1 MAVKIKSYFKVQV
14 GYKTAVKVHNTL
26 TPEYKFLLE
35 GLLTQGQGYRSPYSY
50 YSVAF
55 EAPSNIY
62 VVLVN
67 QGTIV
72 ARLTAKLNTYNE
84 QINVINTN
92 TCQNNLVSCNLDSL
106 TFQLEYDAV
115 DETNDSYTF
124 DEIQIWADNLY
135 AIAYTKVGSVTK
147 NSNSFIKVTWD
158 ATVTIESNDV
168 LYIPGCNNFS
178 FMFNSQVE
186 LPNYQTFLCMNIPY
200 IIVAITLVP
209 YNLIP
214 QNTFL
219 YTQLSTLLKV
229 LNITSSGY
237 VLPTQLLNLQGVQ
250 FYIVAQSNGNIAYP
264 ISEPFILTNTKESNT
279 VTMFLLYGINN
290 NYFIYTTNLVSNVQ
304 YFKLY
309 IPTLVINVIEE

>member
-1 MAVKIKSYFKVQV
+1 MAVKIKSYFKISI
-14 GYKTAVKVHNTL
+14 GNKRTVKLHNTL
-26 TPEYKFLLE
+26 TPEYKYLLQ

-50 YSVAF
+50 YSIAF
-55 EAPSNIY
+55 VAPSNIY
-62 VVLVN
+62 VVLLN
-67 QGTIV
+67 QGTVV
-72 ARLTAKLNTYNE
+72 ARLPAKLESYNE
-84 QINVINTN
+84 QINIINTN
-92 TCQNNLVSCNLDSL
+92 ICQNNLVSCNLDSL
-106 TFQLEYDAV
+106 MFQLQYDAT
-115 DETNDSYTF
+115 DETNDTYTF
-124 DEIQIWADNLY
+124 DEIQLWADNLY
-135 AIAYTKVGSVTK
+135 NIAYTKVGSVTK

-168 LYIPGCNNFS
+168 LYIPGCTNFS
-178 FMFNSQVE
+178 FMFNAQVE
-186 LPNYQTFLCMNIPY
+186 LPNYQSFLCMNIPY
-200 IIVAITLVP
+200 IIVGITLVP

-229 LNITSSGY
+229 LNITGSGS

-250 FYIVAQSNGNIAYP
+250 YYVVAQSNGNIAYP
-264 ISEPFILTNTKESNT
+264 ISEPFILTNKQQSNT

-290 NYFIYTTNLVSNVQ
+290 NYFIYSTNLVANVQ